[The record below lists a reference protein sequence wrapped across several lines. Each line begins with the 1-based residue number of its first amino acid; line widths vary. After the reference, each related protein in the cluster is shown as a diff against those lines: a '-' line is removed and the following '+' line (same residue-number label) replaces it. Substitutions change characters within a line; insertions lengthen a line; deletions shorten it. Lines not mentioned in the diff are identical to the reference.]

1 MTNPPR
7 GRHLRILEGAGAP
20 PGERPEAQA
29 ARAADVARA
38 AATIP
43 AAAELPVL
51 SVPFPYLNEKQCKV
65 WVEIYAE
72 HGSRLGD
79 SDRTLFAKLVVAESL
94 YREACEKVGTVGT
107 LIKSPTGYPIQNPY
121 LAVVNKQTAL
131 ITRLSAEL
139 GITPAA
145 RSRVKNPG
153 KGPRTRR
160 DNPFSDLRTLED

>member
-1 MTNPPR
+1 MVNNPPR
-7 GRHLRILEGAGAP
+7 GRHLRILDGAGAP
-20 PGERPEAQA
+20 PSERPEAKA
-29 ARAADVARA
+29 ARAAEVTRA
-38 AATIP
+38 AATSD
-43 AAAELPVL
+43 LPVL
-51 SVPFPYLNEKQCKV
+51 SVPFPYLNEKQCEI
-65 WVEIYAE
+65 WTEIYAE

-79 SDRTLFAKLVVAESL
+79 SDRTLFAKLVVAEGL
-94 YREACEKVGTVGT
+94 YREACQKVGTVGT

-121 LAVVNKQTAL
+121 LAVVNKQSAL

-145 RSRVKNPG
+145 RSRVKSTG